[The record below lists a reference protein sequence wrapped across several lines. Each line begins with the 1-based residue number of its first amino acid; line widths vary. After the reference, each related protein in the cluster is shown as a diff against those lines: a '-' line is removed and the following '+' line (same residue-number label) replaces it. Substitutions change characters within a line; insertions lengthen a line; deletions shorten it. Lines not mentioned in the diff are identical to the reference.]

1 MQNRT
6 GLAGLSIGAR
16 ARQAVRAHKLGL
28 GYLGYIAAGFVS
40 ANAFVLGGLAPF
52 GVAFAASAKQKFGA
66 AAILGATLGYL
77 FSLDVL
83 GNVKYIVAMAFLFLL
98 RWVLSSGSLLK
109 GIRPSGQA
117 LTALALGPPSL
128 AITFLSGGSVY
139 DGVLAVAELLLA
151 CCAAYFFSRS
161 AQALELGADNLRQ
174 TDVTSLVITF
184 CIVILA
190 LVNLKVLGVSV
201 GRTLAVLVILIC
213 AQAAREAGGAIA
225 GVAAGVSAGVI
236 GGPYTFLMG
245 TYGFG
250 GLLAGVFAP
259 MGRAASA
266 GAFIVVNTFALLAA
280 RRILDRG
287 LLIEVF
293 AASILSILI
302 PASFLKRFSAR
313 PAGDRAVQG
322 ETYKALLKNRIGGV
336 SLALRDVADT
346 TRRVNE
352 RLSGMVSGDLSS
364 VYNAAADR
372 VCRKC
377 KNRSVCWQLKYTDTC
392 NVLNDALGVLRRG
405 EELVPEAF
413 PAYFSKS
420 CLRLPELSAQMNL
433 LFQEYTARESMRR
446 KVSQV
451 RGVVTDQFEGMALMI
466 DAMGRDLDELA
477 TQDGTTAGKV
487 REYLQSLNVF
497 PDLVTCTVDG
507 GANMTLEVTV
517 PTYKLSRL
525 DLTELTVSLSD
536 ICGRDFGLPACK
548 NRTDCAATVMTF
560 TEKAVY
566 TVKWGATQLG
576 SSCSR
581 LCGDSYSYVDGR
593 GGRVNV
599 ILSDGMGSGGAAA
612 VDSTMTSE
620 LLARLIEAGVSLD
633 ASLKLVNSALLVKSG
648 DESLATIDITGVDLY
663 TGKAEFY
670 KAGAAPTFLR
680 KSGKG
685 GYVES
690 SSLPVGI
697 LGGVNFEKNAVTL
710 RDGDVIVM
718 VSDGAVAGGYEW
730 LVSDLEHYGG
740 DDPKELSEQLADEAR
755 RRRTDGHEDDIT
767 VIVLM
772 LERGI

>member
-1 MQNRT
+1 M
-6 GLAGLSIGAR
+6 
-16 ARQAVRAHKLGL
+16 
-28 GYLGYIAAGFVS
+28 
-40 ANAFVLGGLAPF
+40 
-52 GVAFAASAKQKFGA
+52 AFAASAKQKFGA

-213 AQAAREAGGAIA
+213 AQAARRGGRRDRRGRGRRVRRGDRRAVHLFD
-225 GVAAGVSAGVI
+225 GDLRLRRAAGRGVRAD
-236 GGPYTFLMG
+236 GARRLGR
-245 TYGFG
+245 
-250 GLLAGVFAP
+250 GVH
-259 MGRAASA
+259 RRQH
-266 GAFIVVNTFALLAA
+266 LRAA
-280 RRILDRG
+280 RRPPHPRPR

-293 AASILSILI
+293 VASILSILI

-405 EELVPEAF
+405 EELAPEAF

-420 CLRLPELSAQMNL
+420 CLRLPELSTQMNL